1 MDIKV
6 LYTEIITKKNAL
18 EYIKKTKDKSE
29 VDEYLDI
36 INALNNGLNVFNFVT
51 TDGEY
56 LMFLKPDKK
65 TKKNKMY
72 YSV

>member
-1 MDIKV
+1 MNIKV
-6 LYTEIITKKNAL
+6 LYTEVITKKNAL

-36 INALNNGLNVFNFVT
+36 ISALNNGLDVFNIVT

-65 TKKNKMY
+65 SKK
-72 YSV
+72 S

>member
-1 MDIKV
+1 MNVKV
-6 LYTEIITKKNAL
+6 LYTEVITKKNAL

-36 INALNNGLNVFNFVT
+36 ISALNNGNDVFNIVT

-65 TKKNKMY
+65 SKKK
-72 YSV
+72 